1 MSEVKRRYDSGGR
14 KRQAEQTRA
23 AVLDAAQRLFLANG
37 YAGTAIADV
46 ATAAGVSVETV
57 YKRFRGK
64 AGLVRALRERALAGV
79 GPVHA
84 EQRSDTLRGEDPHTL
99 VRGWGML
106 AAEVAPLVAP
116 ILLLV
121 RDGAVHDQDLARLRD
136 ELDDDRF
143 SRMKDNARALHD
155 RGHLRPGV
163 SLEEAAEVLWTYTAP
178 ELFELLVLR
187 RGWSAGRFGAFVAD
201 SLASALLAL
210 APRT

>member
-1 MSEVKRRYDSGGR
+1 MSEVKRRYDSGAR
-14 KRQAEQTRA
+14 KRQAEETRA
-23 AVLDAAQRLFLANG
+23 AVLAAAERLFLANG

-46 ATAAGVSVETV
+46 AAAAGVSVETV

-64 AGLVRALRERALAGV
+64 AGLVRALRERALAGS

-84 EQRSDTLRGEDPHTL
+84 EQRSDALRGEDPHVI
-99 VRGWGML
+99 VRGWGLL

-136 ELDDDRF
+136 ELDDDRLR
-143 SRMKDNARALHD
+143 RMTDNARALHE
-155 RGHLRPGV
+155 RGHLRV
-163 SLEEAAEVLWTYTAP
+163 SVEETAELLWTYTAP

-187 RGWSAGRFGAFVAD
+187 RGWPAERFGAFVAD
-201 SLASALLAL
+201 ALAAALLD
-210 APRT
+210 